1 MPEFLMFSYD
11 FAFSSEA
18 KSQAKVVA
26 SVKES
31 STAFSKSTGILSQ
44 NDLFTKLHSQDDH
57 VQILRSIFVL
67 LGIFVYRSC

>member
-1 MPEFLMFSYD
+1 MFSYD

-31 STAFSKSTGILSQ
+31 STAVSKSVGILSQ
-44 NDLFTKLHSQDDH
+44 NDLFTK
-57 VQILRSIFVL
+57 IA
-67 LGIFVYRSC
+67 